1 MTTRS
6 RLPSDVPEPRPHL
19 GEPPALDLLNTR
31 WIAQTGPQD
40 LLTDVA
46 GARQWLADNDLD
58 MPADEDTLNALI
70 AARDA
75 ILRVAKADSADDPHI
90 ADDLNA
96 VLAHGRIRRSL
107 TAAGP
112 ADVPEVADP
121 AWLPAWLAADNLL
134 HLLASSPERIKQCA
148 HPHCVLWFLDTSKNG
163 TRRWHSMAAC
173 GNRAKATRHYAKKTQ
188 SEQSAG

>member
-1 MTTRS
+1 M
-6 RLPSDVPEPRPHL
+6 PEPRPHL

-31 WIAQTGPQD
+31 WIAQTGPRD

-58 MPADEDTLNALI
+58 VPADEDTLNALI

-96 VLAHGRIRRSL
+96 VLAHGRIRRAL